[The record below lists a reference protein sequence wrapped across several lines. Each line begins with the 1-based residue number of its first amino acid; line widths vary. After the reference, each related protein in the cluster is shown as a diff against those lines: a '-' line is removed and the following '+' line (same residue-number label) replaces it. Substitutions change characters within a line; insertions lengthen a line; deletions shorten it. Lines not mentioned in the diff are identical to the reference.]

1 MTWWNALTDWLTST
15 EGQRIIT
22 NVVLPFVAI
31 IVAGVLAALIAR
43 SMGKR
48 LLEARDREAKANT
61 VTALIASA
69 RRSIEW
75 STLGTDERAHTA
87 HLSDEASIRLRL
99 LPVAGADLAAVWSEH
114 EIASIR
120 SNSATFR
127 FQAEQT
133 FADLR
138 DRLVQWQT
146 KPTRAKKLFRDEVE
160 RWNAEKA
167 EDKASQPESATT
179 QSFVPVDGES
189 SPVQAPTAFAP
200 APVVP
205 ATPPAA
211 ATQDAAIAAMEQTP
225 AEPQVVAA
233 APSATATDEASPVET
248 APREASPSEEGRAEA
263 ADAEAGLSSEAH
275 VQGGAEVSGVGA
287 DPSVSGGVPA
297 RASTGMVTTPVV
309 NAPAPV
315 GAESTSTEAANAEAA
330 SATQETTADA
340 ERGLEP
346 ADSESR
352 DDESGDDREPA
363 FSAPVSAHQVRRR
376 TAPDES

>member
-48 LLEARDREAKANT
+48 LLEARDRETKANT

-75 STLGTDERAHTA
+75 STLGADERAHTA

-225 AEPQVVAA
+225 AEPRVAAA
-233 APSATATDEASPVET
+233 APSETATDEASPVET
-248 APREASPSEEGRAEA
+248 APREASPVEGSPVEAERVEA
-263 ADAEAGLSSEAH
+263 AGAEAGLSSEAH
-275 VQGGAEVSGVGA
+275 VQGGVEVSDVGA
-287 DPSVSGGVPA
+287 DPSISGGAPT
-297 RASTGMVTTPVV
+297 RAATGMVTTPVV
-309 NAPAPV
+309 NAPVQVSAESA
-315 GAESTSTEAANAEAA
+315 GAESANAE
-330 SATQETTADA
+330 SANT

-376 TAPDES
+376 TTPDES

>member
-1 MTWWNALTDWLTST
+1 MRGMTWWNALTDWLTST

-31 IVAGVLAALIAR
+31 IVAGVLTALIAR

-48 LLEARDREAKANT
+48 LLEARDREVKANT

-189 SPVQAPTAFAP
+189 SPEQAPTAFAP

-225 AEPQVVAA
+225 AEPQVAAA
-233 APSATATDEASPVET
+233 APSATATDEASPAET
-248 APREASPSEEGRAEA
+248 SPI
-263 ADAEAGLSSEAH
+263 EAGRTNDAH

-287 DPSVSGGVPA
+287 DPSVAGGVPA

-315 GAESTSTEAANAEAA
+315 GAESASTEAANAEAA
-330 SATQETTADA
+330 SATQETTADT

-376 TAPDES
+376 TTPDES